1 MRLSISAALLVL
13 SGTAVS
19 AQSVIESYFAEI
31 SQRDMFNSSGV
42 RLTDLGA
49 ILQQDRANYHRF
61 GLRDS
66 GDQGDPFFSNLDLR
80 AQIPQLYDR
89 GNTDPLIARIIAEGN
104 SLSVLVLICGGR
116 AQPEYIVVDFA
127 DGDGHRDC

>member
-1 MRLSISAALLVL
+1 MRTALTTFLFVV
-13 SGTAVS
+13 TATVAP

-61 GLRDS
+61 GQRDP
-66 GDQGDPFFSNLDLR
+66 GDQGDPFFSNRDLR
-80 AQIPQLYDR
+80 AQIPQLYAR
-89 GNTDPLIARIIAEGN
+89 GNTDPLIPRIIAEGN
-104 SLSVLVLICGGR
+104 SLAVLVLICGGR